1 MRSDT
6 VVWLAAPVCVC
17 ASCFRVSEA
26 SAEIS
31 LWTAQLGL
39 HLWHTGIHLCTCT
52 RLLWH
57 ACLFLLNETLKKA
70 CRKMGLCW
78 LSRDW
83 RWSHA
88 SLSSLIFPNLSK
100 TTLIFTFPYKWMF
113 FHLHLDNMQFMLTAL
128 FYKIMTCQRLVVTVM
143 MRTIKV
149 YRSHGEDSII
159 AYTIILL
166 QNPLLHV
173 MTPGAIKA

>member
-17 ASCFRVSEA
+17 LSCFHVSEA

-31 LWTAQLGL
+31 LWTARLGQ

-57 ACLFLLNETLKKA
+57 TCLFLLNETLKKA
-70 CRKMGLCW
+70 CRKMGLCRH
-78 LSRDW
+78 SRGL
-83 RWSHA
+83 RRSHA

-100 TTLIFTFPYKWMF
+100 TTLIFTFPYKWIF
-113 FHLHLDNMQFMLTAL
+113 FLLHLDNVQLVLTTL
-128 FYKIMTCQRLVVTVM
+128 LYNIMTCQRSVVTVM

-149 YRSHGEDSII
+149 YRSHGEGSII
-159 AYTIILL
+159 A
-166 QNPLLHV
+166 
-173 MTPGAIKA
+173 

>member
-1 MRSDT
+1 MEMSANTFLLIQDQWGAT
-6 VVWLAAPVCVC
+6 LLSGWLHQCVSMCRVFVFSCQWSLGGDQSLNRAA
-17 ASCFRVSEA
+17 R
-26 SAEIS
+26 
-31 LWTAQLGL
+31 L
-39 HLWHTGIHLCTCT
+39 HLWHAGIHLCTCT

-78 LSRDW
+78 LSRDR

-113 FHLHLDNMQFMLTAL
+113 FHLHLDNMQLMLTAL
-128 FYKIMTCQRLVVTVM
+128 F
-143 MRTIKV
+143 
-149 YRSHGEDSII
+149 
-159 AYTIILL
+159 
-166 QNPLLHV
+166 
-173 MTPGAIKA
+173 

>member
-17 ASCFRVSEA
+17 VSCFHVSEA

-39 HLWHTGIHLCTCT
+39 HLWHTGTHLCLRT

-70 CRKMGLCW
+70 CRKTGLCQH
-78 LSRDW
+78 SGDYR
-83 RWSHA
+83 RSHA
-88 SLSSLIFPNLSK
+88 SISSLIFPNLSK
-100 TTLIFTFPYKWMF
+100 TTVVFTFPYKWMF
-113 FHLHLDNMQFMLTAL
+113 FRLLLENMQPVLTAL
-128 FYKIMTCQRLVVTVM
+128 FYNIMTCQRSVVTVTV
-143 MRTIKV
+143 RTIKV
-149 YRSHGEDSII
+149 SRSHGEGSAV
-159 AYTIILL
+159 AYTITLF

-173 MTPGAIKA
+173 MTPGAIKT